1 MEVVKKEE
9 ELVYSEKQLQEFH
22 QVFNLYDRERT
33 GSIPAKDIGIV
44 LRSLG
49 LTPTEAH
56 IQEMV
61 EDYERDFEGRVSFD
75 GEFHWFSGGGK

>member
-49 LTPTEAH
+49 LTPTEAYV
-56 IQEMV
+56 QEVV
-61 EDYERDFEGRVSFD
+61 EDYESNYGGRISFD
-75 GEFHWFSGGGK
+75 GEFFYFFQGGM